1 MEKATAIWLYA
12 ALHEIATAIDA
23 FADQSMGATNA
34 ATADPVSR
42 RVICIS
48 SAMLAN
54 CVRKTQTR
62 NGGDSRPKM
71 EEKTRKNS
79 RSLSVRT
86 VPSACG
92 LNKTWTRS
100 EGELTSSRN
109 PSQAKSSLKNH
120 ILSASQCTATQNSM
134 GVP

>member
-1 MEKATAIWLYA
+1 LYA
-12 ALHEIATAIDA
+12 ALHEIARARPA
-23 FADQSMGATNA
+23 FADQRMGARNA
-34 ATADPVSR
+34 AVADPVSR
-42 RVICIS
+42 RVMCMSRAI
-48 SAMLAN
+48 LAN
-54 CVRKTQTR
+54 CVRKTHTR
-62 NGGDSRPKM
+62 NGGDSSPKR

-120 ILSASQCTATQNSM
+120 ILSASQCTTRQNSM